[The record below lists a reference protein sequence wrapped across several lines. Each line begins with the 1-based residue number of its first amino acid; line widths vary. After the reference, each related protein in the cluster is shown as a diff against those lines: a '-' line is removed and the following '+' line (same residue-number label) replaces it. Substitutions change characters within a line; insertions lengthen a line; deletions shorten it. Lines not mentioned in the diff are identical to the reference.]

1 MFWIGLA
8 VILLVLGTVLF
19 AWQQRLHDEQR
30 ALAFKRRPA
39 VFSPSERGFME
50 VLELATGKDFRV
62 LGKVRASELLAPQDG
77 TSYRVRSAAQTT
89 LDRLH
94 FDFVLCKPRNLTA
107 LCAIVLNNRTQKH
120 KQTQKHGEGRQRFL
134 VDACHSAGL
143 PLIEF
148 DAHYT
153 YSPAEVSRKIAE
165 AIASTLHRDIGQI
178 MSTFGSNGTS
188 SFSPDPGV
196 TPVRMRGEQRET
208 GTRSRR

>member
-1 MFWIGLA
+1 MFWIALA
-8 VILLVLGTVLF
+8 VVLLVLGSVLF
-19 AWQQRLHDEQR
+19 ARQQRLHDEHR

-39 VFSPSERGFME
+39 VFSPSERVFME

-89 LDRLH
+89 LDRMY
-94 FDFVLCKPRNLTA
+94 FDFVLCKPGNLTA
-107 LCAIVLNNRTQKH
+107 LCVIVLNSRIQKH
-120 KQTQKHGEGRQRFL
+120 KQAQKNGDGRQRFL
-134 VDACHSAGL
+134 LDACHSAGL

-153 YSPAEVSRKIAE
+153 YSPVEVSRKIAE

-178 MSTFGSNGTS
+178 MSTFGSTGAS
-188 SFSPDPGV
+188 SLSSDPGV
-196 TPVRMRGEQRET
+196 ASVQMLGEQRET